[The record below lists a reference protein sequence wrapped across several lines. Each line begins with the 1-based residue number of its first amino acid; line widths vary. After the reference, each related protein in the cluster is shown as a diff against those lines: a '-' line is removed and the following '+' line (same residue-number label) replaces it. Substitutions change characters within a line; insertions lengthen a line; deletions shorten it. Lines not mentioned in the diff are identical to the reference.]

1 MSKKS
6 SFRDYYYDH
15 SDIFL
20 AVVLIIVAAVLVFWR
35 VNIIMD
41 YPKTLDTN
49 TSKTVASDNKSPET
63 TVDKDKVETV
73 TEGETKAT
81 WKNGTLAKDITVQL
95 KGKEE
100 APMVQTLINA
110 GIFISKDDYEK
121 VCKES
126 KRKHQNIR
134 KGTYTFTKGMNK
146 EKIVKLITD

>member
-1 MSKKS
+1 MSKTN

-20 AVVLIIVAAVLVFWR
+20 AFILIVVAAGLVFWR
-35 VNIIMD
+35 VDIIMD

-49 TSKTVASDNKSPET
+49 TSKTVTSDNKSPENK
-63 TVDKDKVETV
+63 VEKDKTETI
-73 TEGETKAT
+73 TKGASKAT
-81 WKNGTLAKDITVQL
+81 WKNDTLAEDITVEL
-95 KGKEE
+95 RGKKE
-100 APMVQTLINA
+100 APMVQALINA
-110 GIFISKDDYEK
+110 GIFISKDEYEK
-121 VCKES
+121 VCKEA